1 MFYRWGAFAY
11 RHRIVTPLV
20 IVVALLALF
29 MFSGSKLA
37 ERLDQEGWDDPG
49 SDSTAAAALEEATF
63 GRDNSGD
70 VVVLVNAP
78 PGSSV
83 DDPALRERVNTHFRS
98 LAEANPQ
105 YVDHVTSYFENNQ
118 AVMATEDK
126 QTAFV
131 AIGLTGTGNDVLK
144 NYRAIEDQIPMSDV
158 DMDVAGATPLAGAL
172 DAGMADD
179 IGRAELL
186 GLPIVAVLLLI
197 VFGGVV
203 AASMPLIVGVL
214 SIAGSLGIL
223 SMLASVTQVNAFA
236 QSVVTLLGLGLAI
249 DYGLFM
255 VQRFREEM
263 AEGVPVPQAV
273 ANTTA
278 TAGKTV
284 VFSAAMVAVALSGL
298 FLFPQAF
305 LKSVA
310 YGAISA
316 VALAAL
322 LSLTVLPALFAILGP
337 NIDKWSIRRAGRTRE
352 EALNSFWGR
361 IPAWAMKYSKT
372 VTVAISL
379 GLIALTLP
387 LVGIKFGGI
396 NETYLPP
403 ANETRAAQERFDELF
418 PTMRTDPVKLL
429 IEDGGNPRAV
439 GEVFRQANEVDGL
452 TGRFQI
458 ARPTQDGTTVLS
470 AGIADREDNTE
481 VVRQL
486 RDIDVP
492 DGARVYVGGTPTME
506 VESIEALFDKLP
518 WMILYMVVA
527 TFILMALVFGSIIL
541 PAKAIIMTALGLGA
555 TLGILTALFV
565 DGVGSDLFGFT
576 PGPLMSP
583 VLVLI
588 IAIIYGLSTDYEVFL
603 VSRMVEDRETG
614 ASTPHA
620 VRFGTANTGSII
632 TAAALIMIV
641 VAGAFG
647 FSDIVMMKYI
657 AFGMIAALFLDAT
670 IIRMLL
676 VPAVMKLLGDD
687 SWWAPK
693 WVKRLSAKL
702 GHGSEVRRPGDAL
715 FPAAVPAGPRPA
727 MAGAGAGVAAA
738 GGAGAAGAAA
748 AMAGAGA
755 GAASPTREAPSPR
768 SPLADDDAPAQPR
781 FGAGAGG
788 AASESGALAH
798 HLPDRTDDGEPIF
811 DAELVDD
818 DPATAFGD
826 YDEDLD
832 DYGEDLS
839 EFGFDDGRG
848 ASAGHHGPGF
858 DGGAVPADEPV
869 EVPPGRLTVQD
880 ILLRLEWEKREAI
893 GPGEGRGDGAG
904 RGPDDDRLGDWGD
917 DGRGGDGWGGDGTRG
932 DRREPGDPGFG
943 GGR

>member
-1 MFYRWGAFAY
+1 MFHRWGAFAY
-11 RHRIVTPLV
+11 RHRIIMPLV
-20 IVVALLALF
+20 LVAVLLALF
-29 MFSGSKLA
+29 IFSGTKLG

-49 SDSTAAAALEEATF
+49 SDSTAAAVLEEEVF

-70 VVVLVNAP
+70 VVVLVDAP
-78 PGSSV
+78 EGATV
-83 DDPALRERVNTHFRS
+83 DDPALRDRVNAHFS
-98 LAEANPQ
+98 ELAANNPE
-105 YVDHVTSYFENNQ
+105 YVEHVTSYFENGQ
-118 AVMATEDK
+118 AVMATDDR

-144 NYRAIEDQIPMSDV
+144 NYRAIEDQVPLEGV
-158 DMDVAGATPLAGAL
+158 DMEVAGATPLAGAL

-179 IGRAELL
+179 IGRAELI

-203 AASMPLIVGVL
+203 AASMPLIVGIL

-284 VFSAAMVAVALSGL
+284 AFSAAMVAVALSGL

-322 LSLTVLPALFAILGP
+322 LSLTVLPALFGLLGT

-352 EALNSFWGR
+352 EAMNSFWGR
-361 IPAWAMKYSKT
+361 VPAWAMKHSKL
-372 VTVAISL
+372 VTVAISV

-403 ANETRAAQERFDELF
+403 QNDTRVAQERFDELF
-418 PTMRTDPVKLL
+418 PTMRTDPVKLV
-429 IEDGGNPRAV
+429 IDAPGNSAAV
-439 GEVFRQANEVDGL
+439 GQVYQQANEVDGL
-452 TGRFQI
+452 TGRFTI
-458 ARPTQDGTTVLS
+458 AQPTQDGVTVLS
-470 AGIADREDNTE
+470 AGIADREDNTR
-481 VVRQL
+481 VVEQL
-486 RDIDVP
+486 REIDVP
-492 DGARVYVGGTPTME
+492 EGTEVFIGGTPTME

-518 WMILYMVVA
+518 AMLIYMVVA
-527 TFILMALVFGSIIL
+527 TFILMALVFGSLIL
-541 PAKAIIMTALGLGA
+541 PAKAVIMTALGLSA
-555 TLGILTALFV
+555 TLGVLTAMFV
-565 DGVGSDLFGFT
+565 DGVGADLFGFT

-620 VRFGTANTGSII
+620 VQFGTANTGSII

-687 SWWAPK
+687 CWWAPK
-693 WVKRLSAKL
+693 WVKKISAKL
-702 GHGSEVRRPGDAL
+702 GHGSDVRRPGDMASVAPTPEPAL
-715 FPAAVPAGPRPA
+715 VGAGATAA
-727 MAGAGAGVAAA
+727 AGAGAVGVD
-738 GGAGAAGAAA
+738 AGAAA
-748 AMAGAGA
+748 ATVTAPRADATATGTPGAGA
-755 GAASPTREAPSPR
+755 EAAAEP
-768 SPLADDDAPAQPR
+768 
-781 FGAGAGG
+781 
-788 AASESGALAH
+788 SESDEGTAH
-798 HLPDRTDDGEPIF
+798 VPALPDRTDSGELIY
-811 DAELVDD
+811 DAELVDEERL
-818 DPATAFGD
+818 GGG
-826 YDEDLD
+826 
-832 DYGEDLS
+832 DYGEY
-839 EFGFDDGRG
+839 GDD
-848 ASAGHHGPGF
+848 H
-858 DGGAVPADEPV
+858 DVPDDEPV
-869 EVPPGRLTVQD
+869 EVPPGRLTVRD
-880 ILLRLEWEKREAI
+880 IMLRLEWEKREAL
-893 GPGEGRGDGAG
+893 GPGADGDASRGDASRGGAHG
-904 RGPDDDRLGDWGD
+904 DAPDDAPDDSRAGDS
-917 DGRGGDGWGGDGTRG
+917 R
-932 DRREPGDPGFG
+932 
-943 GGR
+943 

>member
-1 MFYRWGAFAY
+1 MFHRWGAFAY
-11 RHRIVTPLV
+11 RHRIIMPLV
-20 IVVALLALF
+20 LVAVLLALF
-29 MFSGSKLA
+29 IFSGTKLG

-49 SDSTAAAALEEATF
+49 SDSTAAAVLEEEVF

-70 VVVLVNAP
+70 VVVLVDAP
-78 PGSSV
+78 EGATV
-83 DDPALRERVNTHFRS
+83 DDPALRDRVNAHFS
-98 LAEANPQ
+98 ELAANNPE
-105 YVDHVTSYFENNQ
+105 YVEHVTSYFENGQ
-118 AVMATEDK
+118 AVMATDDR

-144 NYRAIEDQIPMSDV
+144 NYRAIEDQVPLEGV
-158 DMDVAGATPLAGAL
+158 DMEVAGATPLAGAL

-179 IGRAELL
+179 IGRAELI

-203 AASMPLIVGVL
+203 AASMPLIVGIL

-284 VFSAAMVAVALSGL
+284 AFSAAMVAVALSGL

-322 LSLTVLPALFAILGP
+322 LSLTVLPALFGLLGT

-352 EALNSFWGR
+352 EAMNSFWGR
-361 IPAWAMKYSKT
+361 VPAWAMKHSKL
-372 VTVAISL
+372 VTVAISV

-403 ANETRAAQERFDELF
+403 QNDTRVAQERFDELF
-418 PTMRTDPVKLL
+418 PTMRTDPVKLV
-429 IEDGGNPRAV
+429 IDAPGNSAAV
-439 GEVFRQANEVDGL
+439 GQVYQQANEVDGL
-452 TGRFQI
+452 TGRFTI
-458 ARPTQDGTTVLS
+458 AQPTQDGVTVLS
-470 AGIADREDNTE
+470 AGIADREDNTR
-481 VVRQL
+481 VVEQL
-486 RDIDVP
+486 REIDVP
-492 DGARVYVGGTPTME
+492 EGTEVFIGGTPTME

-518 WMILYMVVA
+518 AMLIYMVVA
-527 TFILMALVFGSIIL
+527 TFILMALVFGSLIL
-541 PAKAIIMTALGLGA
+541 PAKAVIMTALGLGA
-555 TLGILTALFV
+555 TLGILTAMFV
-565 DGVGSDLFGFT
+565 DGVGADLFGFT

-620 VRFGTANTGSII
+620 VQFGTANTGSII

-687 SWWAPK
+687 CWWAPK
-693 WVKRLSAKL
+693 WVKKISAKL
-702 GHGSEVRRPGDAL
+702 GHGSDVRRPGDMASVAPTPEPAL
-715 FPAAVPAGPRPA
+715 VGAGATAAA
-727 MAGAGAGVAAA
+727 AGAGAV
-738 GGAGAAGAAA
+738 
-748 AMAGAGA
+748 GAGA
-755 GAASPTREAPSPR
+755 GAAAATVTAPR
-768 SPLADDDAPAQPR
+768 ADATATGTP
-781 FGAGAGG
+781 GAGAE
-788 AASESGALAH
+788 AAAEPSESDEVTAH
-798 HLPDRTDDGEPIF
+798 VPALPDRTDSGELIY
-811 DAELVDD
+811 DAELVDEERLGG
-818 DPATAFGD
+818 GD
-826 YDEDLD
+826 YDEYGDG
-832 DYGEDLS
+832 YGEYC
-839 EFGFDDGRG
+839 DD
-848 ASAGHHGPGF
+848 H
-858 DGGAVPADEPV
+858 DVPDDEPV
-869 EVPPGRLTVQD
+869 EVPPGRLTVRD
-880 ILLRLEWEKREAI
+880 IMLRLEWEKREAL
-893 GPGEGRGDGAG
+893 GPGADGDASRGDASRGGAHG
-904 RGPDDDRLGDWGD
+904 DAPDDAPDDSRAGDS
-917 DGRGGDGWGGDGTRG
+917 R
-932 DRREPGDPGFG
+932 
-943 GGR
+943 

>member
-1 MFYRWGAFAY
+1 MFHRWGAFAY
-11 RHRIVTPLV
+11 RHRIIMPLV
-20 IVVALLALF
+20 LVAVLLALF
-29 MFSGSKLA
+29 IFSGTKLG

-49 SDSTAAAALEEATF
+49 SDSTAAAVLEEEVF

-70 VVVLVNAP
+70 VVVLVDAP
-78 PGSSV
+78 EGATV
-83 DDPALRERVNTHFRS
+83 DDPALRDRVNAHFS
-98 LAEANPQ
+98 ELAANNPE
-105 YVDHVTSYFENNQ
+105 YVEHVTSYFENGQ
-118 AVMATEDK
+118 AVMATDDR

-144 NYRAIEDQIPMSDV
+144 NYRAIEDQVPLEGV
-158 DMDVAGATPLAGAL
+158 DMEVAGATPLAGAL

-179 IGRAELL
+179 IGRAELI

-203 AASMPLIVGVL
+203 AASMPLIVGIL

-284 VFSAAMVAVALSGL
+284 AFSAAMVAVALSGL

-322 LSLTVLPALFAILGP
+322 LSLTVLPALFGLLGT

-352 EALNSFWGR
+352 EAMNSFWGR
-361 IPAWAMKYSKT
+361 VPAWAMKHSKL
-372 VTVAISL
+372 VTVAISV

-403 ANETRAAQERFDELF
+403 QNDTRVAQERFDELF
-418 PTMRTDPVKLL
+418 PTMRTDPVKLV
-429 IEDGGNPRAV
+429 IDAPGNSAAV
-439 GEVFRQANEVDGL
+439 GQVYQQANEVDGL
-452 TGRFQI
+452 TGRFTI
-458 ARPTQDGTTVLS
+458 AQPTQDGVTVLS
-470 AGIADREDNTE
+470 AGIADREDNTR
-481 VVRQL
+481 VVEQL
-486 RDIDVP
+486 REIDVP
-492 DGARVYVGGTPTME
+492 EGTEVFIGGTPTME

-518 WMILYMVVA
+518 AMLIYMVVA
-527 TFILMALVFGSIIL
+527 TFILMALVFGSLIL
-541 PAKAIIMTALGLGA
+541 PAKAVIMTALGLGA
-555 TLGILTALFV
+555 TLGILTAMFV
-565 DGVGSDLFGFT
+565 DGVGADLFGFT

-620 VRFGTANTGSII
+620 VQFGTANTGSII

-687 SWWAPK
+687 CWWAPK
-693 WVKRLSAKL
+693 WVKKISAKL
-702 GHGSEVRRPGDAL
+702 GHGSDVRRPGDMASVAPTPEPAL
-715 FPAAVPAGPRPA
+715 VGAGATAA
-727 MAGAGAGVAAA
+727 AGAGAV
-738 GGAGAAGAAA
+738 
-748 AMAGAGA
+748 GAGA
-755 GAASPTREAPSPR
+755 GAAAATVTAPR
-768 SPLADDDAPAQPR
+768 ADATATGTP
-781 FGAGAGG
+781 GAGAE
-788 AASESGALAH
+788 AAAEPSESDEGTAH
-798 HLPDRTDDGEPIF
+798 VPALPDRTDSGELIY
-811 DAELVDD
+811 DAELVDEERLGG
-818 DPATAFGD
+818 GD
-826 YDEDLD
+826 YDEYGDG
-832 DYGEDLS
+832 YGEY
-839 EFGFDDGRG
+839 GDD
-848 ASAGHHGPGF
+848 H
-858 DGGAVPADEPV
+858 DVPDDEPV
-869 EVPPGRLTVQD
+869 EVPPGRLTVRD
-880 ILLRLEWEKREAI
+880 IMLRLEWEKREAL
-893 GPGEGRGDGAG
+893 GPGADGDASRGDASRGGAHG
-904 RGPDDDRLGDWGD
+904 DAPDDAPDDSRAGDS
-917 DGRGGDGWGGDGTRG
+917 R
-932 DRREPGDPGFG
+932 
-943 GGR
+943 

>member
-1 MFYRWGAFAY
+1 MFHRWGAFAY
-11 RHRIVTPLV
+11 RHRIIMPLV
-20 IVVALLALF
+20 LVAVLLALF
-29 MFSGSKLA
+29 IFSGTKLG

-49 SDSTAAAALEEATF
+49 SDSTAAAVLEEEVF

-70 VVVLVNAP
+70 VVVLVDAP
-78 PGSSV
+78 EGATV
-83 DDPALRERVNTHFRS
+83 DDPALRDRVNAHFS
-98 LAEANPQ
+98 ELAANNPE
-105 YVDHVTSYFENNQ
+105 YVEHVTSYFENGQ
-118 AVMATEDK
+118 AVMATDDR

-144 NYRAIEDQIPMSDV
+144 NYRAIEDQVPLEGV
-158 DMDVAGATPLAGAL
+158 DMEVAGATPLAGAL

-179 IGRAELL
+179 IGRAELI

-203 AASMPLIVGVL
+203 AASMPLIVGIL

-284 VFSAAMVAVALSGL
+284 AFSAAMVAVALSGL

-322 LSLTVLPALFAILGP
+322 LSLTVLPALFGLLGT

-352 EALNSFWGR
+352 EAMNSFWGR
-361 IPAWAMKYSKT
+361 VPAWAMKHSKL
-372 VTVAISL
+372 VTVAISV

-403 ANETRAAQERFDELF
+403 QNDTRVAQERFDELF
-418 PTMRTDPVKLL
+418 PTMRTDPVKLV
-429 IEDGGNPRAV
+429 IDAPGNSAAV
-439 GEVFRQANEVDGL
+439 GQVYQQANEVDGL
-452 TGRFQI
+452 TGRFTI
-458 ARPTQDGTTVLS
+458 AQPTQDGVTVLS
-470 AGIADREDNTE
+470 AGIADREDNTR
-481 VVRQL
+481 VVEQL
-486 RDIDVP
+486 REIDVP
-492 DGARVYVGGTPTME
+492 EGTEVFIGGTPTME

-518 WMILYMVVA
+518 AMLIYMVVA
-527 TFILMALVFGSIIL
+527 TFILMALVFGSLIL
-541 PAKAIIMTALGLGA
+541 PAKAVIMTALGLGA
-555 TLGILTALFV
+555 TLGILTAMFV
-565 DGVGSDLFGFT
+565 DGVGADLFGFT

-620 VRFGTANTGSII
+620 VQFGTANTGSII

-687 SWWAPK
+687 CWWAPK
-693 WVKRLSAKL
+693 WVKKISAKL
-702 GHGSEVRRPGDAL
+702 GHGSDVRRPGDMASVAPTPEPAL
-715 FPAAVPAGPRPA
+715 VGAGATAA
-727 MAGAGAGVAAA
+727 AGAGAV
-738 GGAGAAGAAA
+738 GASAGAAA
-748 AMAGAGA
+748 ATVTAPRADATATGTPGAGA
-755 GAASPTREAPSPR
+755 EAAAEP
-768 SPLADDDAPAQPR
+768 
-781 FGAGAGG
+781 
-788 AASESGALAH
+788 SESDEGTAH
-798 HLPDRTDDGEPIF
+798 VPALPDRTDSGELIY
-811 DAELVDD
+811 DAELVDEERLGG
-818 DPATAFGD
+818 GD
-826 YDEDLD
+826 YDEYGDG
-832 DYGEDLS
+832 YGEY
-839 EFGFDDGRG
+839 GDD
-848 ASAGHHGPGF
+848 H
-858 DGGAVPADEPV
+858 DVPDDEPV
-869 EVPPGRLTVQD
+869 EVPPGRLTVRD
-880 ILLRLEWEKREAI
+880 IMLRLEWEKREAL
-893 GPGEGRGDGAG
+893 GPGADGDASRGDASRGGAHG
-904 RGPDDDRLGDWGD
+904 DAPDDAPDDSRAGDS
-917 DGRGGDGWGGDGTRG
+917 R
-932 DRREPGDPGFG
+932 
-943 GGR
+943 

>member
-1 MFYRWGAFAY
+1 MFHRWGAFAY
-11 RHRIVTPLV
+11 RHRIIMPLV
-20 IVVALLALF
+20 LVAVLLALF
-29 MFSGSKLA
+29 IFSGTKLG

-49 SDSTAAAALEEATF
+49 SDSTAAAVLEEEVF

-70 VVVLVNAP
+70 VVVLVDAP
-78 PGSSV
+78 EGATV
-83 DDPALRERVNTHFRS
+83 DDPALRDRVNAHFS
-98 LAEANPQ
+98 ELAANNPE
-105 YVDHVTSYFENNQ
+105 YVEHVTSYFENGQ
-118 AVMATEDK
+118 AVMATDDR

-144 NYRAIEDQIPMSDV
+144 NYRAIEDQVPLEGV
-158 DMDVAGATPLAGAL
+158 DMEVAGATPLAGAL

-179 IGRAELL
+179 IGRAELI

-197 VFGGVV
+197 VFGGAV
-203 AASMPLIVGVL
+203 AASMPLIVGIL

-284 VFSAAMVAVALSGL
+284 AFSAAMVAVALSGL

-322 LSLTVLPALFAILGP
+322 LSLTVLPALFGLLGT

-352 EALNSFWGR
+352 EAMNSFWGR
-361 IPAWAMKYSKT
+361 VPAWAMKHSKL
-372 VTVAISL
+372 VTVAISV

-403 ANETRAAQERFDELF
+403 QNDTRVAQERFDELF
-418 PTMRTDPVKLL
+418 PTMRTDPVKLV
-429 IEDGGNPRAV
+429 IDAPGNSAAV
-439 GEVFRQANEVDGL
+439 GQVYQQANEVDGL
-452 TGRFQI
+452 TGRFTI
-458 ARPTQDGTTVLS
+458 AQPTQDGVTVLS
-470 AGIADREDNTE
+470 AGIADREDNTR
-481 VVRQL
+481 VVEQL
-486 RDIDVP
+486 REIDVP
-492 DGARVYVGGTPTME
+492 EGTEVFIGGTPTME

-518 WMILYMVVA
+518 AMLIYMVVA
-527 TFILMALVFGSIIL
+527 TFILMALVFGSLIL
-541 PAKAIIMTALGLGA
+541 PAKAVIMTALGLSA
-555 TLGILTALFV
+555 TLGVLTAMFV
-565 DGVGSDLFGFT
+565 DGVGADLFGFT

-620 VRFGTANTGSII
+620 VQFGTANTGSII

-687 SWWAPK
+687 CWWAPK
-693 WVKRLSAKL
+693 WVKKISAKL
-702 GHGSEVRRPGDAL
+702 GHGSDVRRPGDMASVAPTPEPAL
-715 FPAAVPAGPRPA
+715 V
-727 MAGAGAGVAAA
+727 GAGATAAA
-738 GGAGAAGAAA
+738 GAGAAGAGAA
-748 AMAGAGA
+748 AATVTAPRADATATGTPGAGA
-755 GAASPTREAPSPR
+755 EAAAEP
-768 SPLADDDAPAQPR
+768 
-781 FGAGAGG
+781 
-788 AASESGALAH
+788 SESDEGTAH
-798 HLPDRTDDGEPIF
+798 VPALPDHTDSGELIY
-811 DAELVDD
+811 DAELVDEERL
-818 DPATAFGD
+818 GGG
-826 YDEDLD
+826 
-832 DYGEDLS
+832 DYGEY
-839 EFGFDDGRG
+839 GDD
-848 ASAGHHGPGF
+848 H
-858 DGGAVPADEPV
+858 DVPDDEPV
-869 EVPPGRLTVQD
+869 EVPPGRLTVRD
-880 ILLRLEWEKREAI
+880 IMLRLEWEKREAL
-893 GPGEGRGDGAG
+893 GPGADGDASRGDASRGGAHG
-904 RGPDDDRLGDWGD
+904 DAPDDAPDDSRAGDS
-917 DGRGGDGWGGDGTRG
+917 R
-932 DRREPGDPGFG
+932 
-943 GGR
+943 

>member
-1 MFYRWGAFAY
+1 MFHRWGAFAY
-11 RHRIVTPLV
+11 RHRIIMPLV
-20 IVVALLALF
+20 LVAVLLALF
-29 MFSGSKLA
+29 IFSGTKLG

-49 SDSTAAAALEEATF
+49 SDSTAAAVLEEEVF

-70 VVVLVNAP
+70 VVVLVDAP
-78 PGSSV
+78 EGATV
-83 DDPALRERVNTHFRS
+83 DDPALRDRVNAHFS
-98 LAEANPQ
+98 ELAANNPE
-105 YVDHVTSYFENNQ
+105 YVEHVTSYFENGQ
-118 AVMATEDK
+118 AVMATDDR

-144 NYRAIEDQIPMSDV
+144 NYRAIEDQVPLEGV
-158 DMDVAGATPLAGAL
+158 DMEVAGATPLAGAL

-179 IGRAELL
+179 IGRAELI

-203 AASMPLIVGVL
+203 AASMPLIVGIL

-284 VFSAAMVAVALSGL
+284 AFSAAMVAVALSGL

-322 LSLTVLPALFAILGP
+322 LSLTVLPALFGLLGT

-352 EALNSFWGR
+352 EAMNSFWGR
-361 IPAWAMKYSKT
+361 VPAWAMKHSKL
-372 VTVAISL
+372 VTVAISV

-403 ANETRAAQERFDELF
+403 QNDTRVAQERFDELF
-418 PTMRTDPVKLL
+418 PTMRTDPVKLV
-429 IEDGGNPRAV
+429 IDAPGNSAAV
-439 GEVFRQANEVDGL
+439 GQVYQQANEVDGL
-452 TGRFQI
+452 TGRFTI
-458 ARPTQDGTTVLS
+458 AQPTQDGVTVLS
-470 AGIADREDNTE
+470 AGIADREDNTR
-481 VVRQL
+481 VVEQL
-486 RDIDVP
+486 REIDVP
-492 DGARVYVGGTPTME
+492 EGTEVFIGGTPTME

-518 WMILYMVVA
+518 AMLIYMVVA
-527 TFILMALVFGSIIL
+527 TFILMALVFGSLIL
-541 PAKAIIMTALGLGA
+541 PAKAVIMTALGLSA
-555 TLGILTALFV
+555 TLGILTAMFV
-565 DGVGSDLFGFT
+565 DGVGADLFGFT

-620 VRFGTANTGSII
+620 VQFGTANTGSII

-687 SWWAPK
+687 CWWAPK
-693 WVKRLSAKL
+693 WVKKISAKL
-702 GHGSEVRRPGDAL
+702 GHGSDVRRPGGMASVAPTPEPAL
-715 FPAAVPAGPRPA
+715 VGAGA
-727 MAGAGAGVAAA
+727 TAAGAGAD
-738 GGAGAAGAAA
+738 AGAAA
-748 AMAGAGA
+748 ATVTAPRADATATGTPGAGA
-755 GAASPTREAPSPR
+755 EAAAEP
-768 SPLADDDAPAQPR
+768 
-781 FGAGAGG
+781 
-788 AASESGALAH
+788 SESDEGTAH
-798 HLPDRTDDGEPIF
+798 VPALPDHTDSGELIY
-811 DAELVDD
+811 DAELVDEERL
-818 DPATAFGD
+818 GGG
-826 YDEDLD
+826 
-832 DYGEDLS
+832 DYGEY
-839 EFGFDDGRG
+839 GDD
-848 ASAGHHGPGF
+848 H
-858 DGGAVPADEPV
+858 DVPDDEPV
-869 EVPPGRLTVQD
+869 EVPPGRLTVRD
-880 ILLRLEWEKREAI
+880 IMLRLEWEKREAL
-893 GPGEGRGDGAG
+893 GPGADGEAYRGDASRGGAHG
-904 RGPDDDRLGDWGD
+904 DAPDDSRAGDS
-917 DGRGGDGWGGDGTRG
+917 R
-932 DRREPGDPGFG
+932 
-943 GGR
+943 

>member
-1 MFYRWGAFAY
+1 MFHRWGAFAY
-11 RHRIVTPLV
+11 RHRIIMPLV
-20 IVVALLALF
+20 LVAVLLALF
-29 MFSGSKLA
+29 IFSGTKLG

-49 SDSTAAAALEEATF
+49 SDSTAAAVLEEEVF

-70 VVVLVNAP
+70 VVVLVDAP
-78 PGSSV
+78 EGATV
-83 DDPALRERVNTHFRS
+83 DDPALRDRVNAHFS
-98 LAEANPQ
+98 ELAANNPE
-105 YVDHVTSYFENNQ
+105 YVEHVTSYFENGQ
-118 AVMATEDK
+118 AVMATDDR

-144 NYRAIEDQIPMSDV
+144 NYRAIEDQVPLEGV
-158 DMDVAGATPLAGAL
+158 DMEVAGATPLAGAL

-179 IGRAELL
+179 IGRAELI

-203 AASMPLIVGVL
+203 AASMPLIVGIL

-284 VFSAAMVAVALSGL
+284 AFSAAMVAVALSGL

-322 LSLTVLPALFAILGP
+322 LSLTVLPALFGLLGT

-352 EALNSFWGR
+352 EAMNSFWGR
-361 IPAWAMKYSKT
+361 VPAWAMKHSKL
-372 VTVAISL
+372 VTVAISV

-403 ANETRAAQERFDELF
+403 QNDTRVAQERFDELF
-418 PTMRTDPVKLL
+418 PTMRTDPVKLV
-429 IEDGGNPRAV
+429 IDAPGNSAAV
-439 GEVFRQANEVDGL
+439 GQVYQQANEVDGL
-452 TGRFQI
+452 TGRFTI
-458 ARPTQDGTTVLS
+458 AQPTQDGVTVLS
-470 AGIADREDNTE
+470 AGIADREDNTR
-481 VVRQL
+481 VVEQL
-486 RDIDVP
+486 REIDVP
-492 DGARVYVGGTPTME
+492 VGTEVFIGGTPTME

-518 WMILYMVVA
+518 AMLIYMVVA
-527 TFILMALVFGSIIL
+527 TFILMALVFGSLIL
-541 PAKAIIMTALGLGA
+541 PAKAVIMTALGLSA
-555 TLGILTALFV
+555 TLGVLTAMFV
-565 DGVGSDLFGFT
+565 DGVGADLFGFT

-620 VRFGTANTGSII
+620 VQFGTANTGSII

-687 SWWAPK
+687 CWWAPK
-693 WVKRLSAKL
+693 WVKKISAKL
-702 GHGSEVRRPGDAL
+702 GHGSDVRRPGDMASVAPTPESAL
-715 FPAAVPAGPRPA
+715 VGAGATAA
-727 MAGAGAGVAAA
+727 AGAGAVGVD
-738 GGAGAAGAAA
+738 AGAAA
-748 AMAGAGA
+748 ATVTAPRADATATGTPGAGA
-755 GAASPTREAPSPR
+755 EAAAEP
-768 SPLADDDAPAQPR
+768 
-781 FGAGAGG
+781 
-788 AASESGALAH
+788 SESDEGTAH
-798 HLPDRTDDGEPIF
+798 VPALPDHTDSGELIY
-811 DAELVDD
+811 DAELVDEERL
-818 DPATAFGD
+818 GGG
-826 YDEDLD
+826 
-832 DYGEDLS
+832 DYGEY
-839 EFGFDDGRG
+839 GDD
-848 ASAGHHGPGF
+848 H
-858 DGGAVPADEPV
+858 DVPDDEPV
-869 EVPPGRLTVQD
+869 EVPPGRLTVRD
-880 ILLRLEWEKREAI
+880 IMLRLEWEKREAL
-893 GPGEGRGDGAG
+893 GPGADGDASRGDASRGGAHG
-904 RGPDDDRLGDWGD
+904 DAPDDAPDDSRAGDS
-917 DGRGGDGWGGDGTRG
+917 R
-932 DRREPGDPGFG
+932 
-943 GGR
+943 

>member
-1 MFYRWGAFAY
+1 MFHRWGAFAY
-11 RHRIVTPLV
+11 RHRIIMPLV
-20 IVVALLALF
+20 LVAVLLALF
-29 MFSGSKLA
+29 IFSGTKLG

-49 SDSTAAAALEEATF
+49 SDSTAAAVLEEEVF

-70 VVVLVNAP
+70 VVVLVDAP
-78 PGSSV
+78 EGATV
-83 DDPALRERVNTHFRS
+83 DDPALRDRVNAHFS
-98 LAEANPQ
+98 ELAANNPE
-105 YVDHVTSYFENNQ
+105 YVEHVTSYFENGQ
-118 AVMATEDK
+118 AVMATDDR

-144 NYRAIEDQIPMSDV
+144 NYRAIEDQVPLEGV
-158 DMDVAGATPLAGAL
+158 DMEVAGATPLAGAL

-179 IGRAELL
+179 IGRAELI

-203 AASMPLIVGVL
+203 AASMPLIVGIL

-284 VFSAAMVAVALSGL
+284 AFSAAMVAVALSGL

-322 LSLTVLPALFAILGP
+322 LSLTVLPALFGLLGT

-352 EALNSFWGR
+352 EAMNSFWGR
-361 IPAWAMKYSKT
+361 VPAWAMKHSKL
-372 VTVAISL
+372 VTVAISV

-403 ANETRAAQERFDELF
+403 QNDTRVAQERFDELF
-418 PTMRTDPVKLL
+418 PTMRTDPVKLV
-429 IEDGGNPRAV
+429 IDAPGNSAAV
-439 GEVFRQANEVDGL
+439 GQVYQQANEVDGL
-452 TGRFQI
+452 TGRFTI
-458 ARPTQDGTTVLS
+458 AQPTQDGVTVLS
-470 AGIADREDNTE
+470 AGIADREDNTR
-481 VVRQL
+481 VVEQL
-486 RDIDVP
+486 REIDVP
-492 DGARVYVGGTPTME
+492 EGTEVFIGGTPTME

-518 WMILYMVVA
+518 AMLIYMVVA
-527 TFILMALVFGSIIL
+527 TFILMALVFGSLIL
-541 PAKAIIMTALGLGA
+541 PAKAVIMTALGLSA
-555 TLGILTALFV
+555 TLGILTAMFV
-565 DGVGSDLFGFT
+565 DGVGADLFGFT

-620 VRFGTANTGSII
+620 VQFGTANTGSII

-687 SWWAPK
+687 CWWAPK
-693 WVKRLSAKL
+693 WVKKISAKL
-702 GHGSEVRRPGDAL
+702 GHGSDVRRPGGMASVAPTPEPAL
-715 FPAAVPAGPRPA
+715 VGAGA
-727 MAGAGAGVAAA
+727 TAAGAGAD
-738 GGAGAAGAAA
+738 AGAAA
-748 AMAGAGA
+748 ATVTAPRADATATGTPGAGA
-755 GAASPTREAPSPR
+755 EAAAEP
-768 SPLADDDAPAQPR
+768 
-781 FGAGAGG
+781 
-788 AASESGALAH
+788 SESDEGTAH
-798 HLPDRTDDGEPIF
+798 VPALPDRTDSGELIY
-811 DAELVDD
+811 DAELVDEERL
-818 DPATAFGD
+818 GGG
-826 YDEDLD
+826 
-832 DYGEDLS
+832 DYGEY
-839 EFGFDDGRG
+839 GDD
-848 ASAGHHGPGF
+848 H
-858 DGGAVPADEPV
+858 DVPDDEPV
-869 EVPPGRLTVQD
+869 EVPPGRLTVRD
-880 ILLRLEWEKREAI
+880 IMLRLEWEKREAL
-893 GPGEGRGDGAG
+893 GPGADGDASRGDASRGGAHG
-904 RGPDDDRLGDWGD
+904 DAPDDAPDDSRAGDS
-917 DGRGGDGWGGDGTRG
+917 R
-932 DRREPGDPGFG
+932 
-943 GGR
+943 

>member
-11 RHRIVTPLV
+11 RHRVITPLV
-20 IVVALLALF
+20 LVVGLLALF
-29 MFSGSKLA
+29 IFSGTKLGD
-37 ERLDQEGWDDPG
+37 RLDQEGWDDPG
-49 SDSTAAAALEEATF
+49 SDSTAAAVLEEKTF

-70 VVVLVNAP
+70 VIVLVDAP
-78 PGSSV
+78 DGATV
-83 DDPALRERVNTHFRS
+83 DDPGLKQRVNEHFAR
-98 LAEANPQ
+98 LQAENSQ
-105 YVDHVTSYFENNQ
+105 YVDHVTSYFSNNQ
-118 AVMATEDK
+118 AVLATPDK
-126 QTAFV
+126 KTAFV
-131 AIGLTGTGNDVLK
+131 AIGLKGTGNDVLK
-144 NYRAIEDQIPMSDV
+144 NYRAIEDKIPVAGV
-158 DMDVAGATPLAGAL
+158 DMEVAGATPVAGAL
-172 DAGMADD
+172 DSGMADD
-179 IGRAELL
+179 IGRAELI
-186 GLPIVAVLLLI
+186 GLPIVAILLLL

-203 AASMPLIVGVL
+203 AASMPLIVGIL

-255 VQRFREEM
+255 VSRFREEM

-298 FLFPQAF
+298 LLFPQAF

-322 LSLTVLPALFAILGP
+322 LSLSVLPALFALLGK

-352 EALNSFWGR
+352 QSMNSLWGR
-361 IPAWAMKYSKT
+361 IPAWAMKHSKL
-372 VTVAISL
+372 VTVAVCF
-379 GLIALTLP
+379 GLLALTLP
-387 LVGIKFGGI
+387 LIGIKFGGI

-403 ANETRAAQERFDELF
+403 ANETRVAQERFDANF
-418 PTMRTDPVKLL
+418 PTMRTDPVKLV

-439 GEVFRQANEVDGL
+439 GEIYQKANQVEGL
-452 TGRFQI
+452 TDRFKI
-458 ARPTQDGTTVLS
+458 ARPTKDGVTVLS
-470 AGIADREDNTE
+470 AGIADRKDNAR
-481 VVRQL
+481 VVEQL
-486 RDIDVP
+486 RDIAVP
-492 DGARVYVGGTPTME
+492 QGAKVYIGGTPTME

-555 TLGILTALFV
+555 TLGVLTAMFV
-565 DGVGSDLFGFT
+565 DGVGAGLFGFT

-603 VSRMVEDRETG
+603 VSRMVEDREAG
-614 ASTPHA
+614 AATPHA
-620 VRFGTANTGSII
+620 IQFGTANTGGII

-687 SWWAPK
+687 CWWAPQ
-693 WVKRLSAKL
+693 WVKRMSERL
-702 GHGSEVRRPGDAL
+702 GHGS
-715 FPAAVPAGPRPA
+715 AVPSPVGRVPE
-727 MAGAGAGVAAA
+727 MAGAPAAPSGVAEAPAGSATAVGAASAARGVSYADAPLDDAHRTAEQPKAPPLPAHTESGEPIYEGELVEEDPAAGFGGLDPHDDFVAGYAGDADFDAAAAAAA
-738 GGAGAAGAAA
+738 G
-748 AMAGAGA
+748 
-755 GAASPTREAPSPR
+755 E
-768 SPLADDDAPAQPR
+768 
-781 FGAGAGG
+781 
-788 AASESGALAH
+788 
-798 HLPDRTDDGEPIF
+798 EPI
-811 DAELVDD
+811 
-818 DPATAFGD
+818 
-826 YDEDLD
+826 
-832 DYGEDLS
+832 
-839 EFGFDDGRG
+839 
-848 ASAGHHGPGF
+848 H
-858 DGGAVPADEPV
+858 VPE
-869 EVPPGRLTVQD
+869 GRLTVRD
-880 ILLRLEWEKREAI
+880 IMLRLEWERREAL
-893 GPGEGRGDGAG
+893 GPGGSSGDAGHGGAGHGAHRDAG
-904 RGPDDDRLGDWGD
+904 RGGAASG
-917 DGRGGDGWGGDGTRG
+917 
-932 DRREPGDPGFG
+932 ESDPGPVDN
-943 GGR
+943 R

>member
-1 MFYRWGAFAY
+1 MFHRWGAFAY
-11 RHRIVTPLV
+11 RHRIIMPLV
-20 IVVALLALF
+20 LVAVLLALF
-29 MFSGSKLA
+29 IFSGTKLG

-49 SDSTAAAALEEATF
+49 SDSTAAAVLEEEVF

-70 VVVLVNAP
+70 VVVLVDAP
-78 PGSSV
+78 EGATV
-83 DDPALRERVNTHFRS
+83 DDPALRDRVNAHFS
-98 LAEANPQ
+98 ELAANNPE
-105 YVDHVTSYFENNQ
+105 YVEHVTSYFENGQ
-118 AVMATEDK
+118 AVMATDDR

-144 NYRAIEDQIPMSDV
+144 NYRAIEDQVPLGGVGME
-158 DMDVAGATPLAGAL
+158 VAGATPLAGAL

-179 IGRAELL
+179 IGRAELI

-203 AASMPLIVGVL
+203 AASMPLIVGIL

-284 VFSAAMVAVALSGL
+284 AFSAAMVAVALSGL

-322 LSLTVLPALFAILGP
+322 LSLTVLPALFGLLGT

-352 EALNSFWGR
+352 EAMNSFWGR
-361 IPAWAMKYSKT
+361 VPAWAMKHSKL
-372 VTVAISL
+372 VTVAISV

-403 ANETRAAQERFDELF
+403 QNDTRVAQERFDELF
-418 PTMRTDPVKLL
+418 PTMRTDPVKLV
-429 IEDGGNPRAV
+429 IDAPGNSAAV
-439 GEVFRQANEVDGL
+439 GQVYQQANEVDGL
-452 TGRFQI
+452 TGRFTI
-458 ARPTQDGTTVLS
+458 AQPTQDGVTVLS
-470 AGIADREDNTE
+470 AGIADREDNTR
-481 VVRQL
+481 VVEQL
-486 RDIDVP
+486 REIDVP
-492 DGARVYVGGTPTME
+492 EGTEVFIGGTPTME

-518 WMILYMVVA
+518 AMLIYMVVA
-527 TFILMALVFGSIIL
+527 TFILMALVFGSLIL
-541 PAKAIIMTALGLGA
+541 PAKAVIMTALGLSA
-555 TLGILTALFV
+555 TLGVLTAMFV
-565 DGVGSDLFGFT
+565 DGVGADLFGFT

-620 VRFGTANTGSII
+620 VQFGTANTGSII

-687 SWWAPK
+687 CWWAPK
-693 WVKRLSAKL
+693 WVKKISAKL
-702 GHGSEVRRPGDAL
+702 GHGSDVRRPGDMASVAPTPEPAL
-715 FPAAVPAGPRPA
+715 VGAGA
-727 MAGAGAGVAAA
+727 TAAGAGAD
-738 GGAGAAGAAA
+738 AGAAA
-748 AMAGAGA
+748 ATVTAPRADATATGTPGAGA
-755 GAASPTREAPSPR
+755 EAAAEP
-768 SPLADDDAPAQPR
+768 
-781 FGAGAGG
+781 
-788 AASESGALAH
+788 SESDEGTAH
-798 HLPDRTDDGEPIF
+798 VPALPDRTDSGELIY
-811 DAELVDD
+811 DAELVDEERL
-818 DPATAFGD
+818 GGG
-826 YDEDLD
+826 
-832 DYGEDLS
+832 DYGEY
-839 EFGFDDGRG
+839 GDD
-848 ASAGHHGPGF
+848 H
-858 DGGAVPADEPV
+858 DVPDDEPV
-869 EVPPGRLTVQD
+869 EVPPGRLTVRD
-880 ILLRLEWEKREAI
+880 IMLRLEWEKREAL
-893 GPGEGRGDGAG
+893 GPGADGDASRGDASRGGAHG
-904 RGPDDDRLGDWGD
+904 DAPDDSRAGDS
-917 DGRGGDGWGGDGTRG
+917 R
-932 DRREPGDPGFG
+932 
-943 GGR
+943 

>member
-1 MFYRWGAFAY
+1 MFHRWGAFAY
-11 RHRIVTPLV
+11 RHRIIMPLV
-20 IVVALLALF
+20 LVAVLLALF
-29 MFSGSKLA
+29 IFSGTKLG

-49 SDSTAAAALEEATF
+49 SDSTAAAVLEEEVF

-70 VVVLVNAP
+70 VVVLVDAP
-78 PGSSV
+78 EGATV
-83 DDPALRERVNTHFRS
+83 DDPALRDRVNAHFS
-98 LAEANPQ
+98 ELAANNPE
-105 YVDHVTSYFENNQ
+105 YVEHVTSYFENGQ
-118 AVMATEDK
+118 AVMATDDR

-144 NYRAIEDQIPMSDV
+144 NYRAIEDQVPLEGV
-158 DMDVAGATPLAGAL
+158 DMEVAGATPLAGAL

-179 IGRAELL
+179 IGRAELI

-203 AASMPLIVGVL
+203 AASMPLIVGIL

-284 VFSAAMVAVALSGL
+284 AFSAAMVAVALSGL

-322 LSLTVLPALFAILGP
+322 LSLTVLPALFGLLGT

-352 EALNSFWGR
+352 EAMNSFWGR
-361 IPAWAMKYSKT
+361 VPAWAMKHSKL
-372 VTVAISL
+372 VTVAISV

-403 ANETRAAQERFDELF
+403 QNDTRVAQERFDELF
-418 PTMRTDPVKLL
+418 PTMRTDPVKLV
-429 IEDGGNPRAV
+429 IDAPGNSAAV
-439 GEVFRQANEVDGL
+439 GQVYQQANEVDGL
-452 TGRFQI
+452 TGRFTI
-458 ARPTQDGTTVLS
+458 AQPTQDGVTVLS
-470 AGIADREDNTE
+470 AGIADREDNTR
-481 VVRQL
+481 VVEQL
-486 RDIDVP
+486 REIDVP
-492 DGARVYVGGTPTME
+492 EGTEVFIGGTPTME

-518 WMILYMVVA
+518 AMLIYMVVA
-527 TFILMALVFGSIIL
+527 TFILMALVFGSLIL
-541 PAKAIIMTALGLGA
+541 PAKAVIMTALGLSA
-555 TLGILTALFV
+555 TLGVLTAMFV
-565 DGVGSDLFGFT
+565 DGVGADLFGFT

-620 VRFGTANTGSII
+620 VQFGTANTGSII

-687 SWWAPK
+687 CWWAPK
-693 WVKRLSAKL
+693 WVKKISAKL
-702 GHGSEVRRPGDAL
+702 GHGSDVRRPGDMASVAPTPEPAL
-715 FPAAVPAGPRPA
+715 VGAGATAA
-727 MAGAGAGVAAA
+727 AGAGAV
-738 GGAGAAGAAA
+738 GADAGAAA
-748 AMAGAGA
+748 ATVTAPRADATATGTPGAGA
-755 GAASPTREAPSPR
+755 EAAAEP
-768 SPLADDDAPAQPR
+768 
-781 FGAGAGG
+781 
-788 AASESGALAH
+788 SESDEGTAH
-798 HLPDRTDDGEPIF
+798 VPALPDRTDSGELIY
-811 DAELVDD
+811 DAELVDEERL
-818 DPATAFGD
+818 GGG
-826 YDEDLD
+826 
-832 DYGEDLS
+832 DYGEY
-839 EFGFDDGRG
+839 GDD
-848 ASAGHHGPGF
+848 H
-858 DGGAVPADEPV
+858 DVPDDEPV
-869 EVPPGRLTVQD
+869 EVPPGRLTVRD
-880 ILLRLEWEKREAI
+880 IMLRLEWEKREAL
-893 GPGEGRGDGAG
+893 GPGADGDASRGDASRGGAHG
-904 RGPDDDRLGDWGD
+904 DAPDDAPDDSRAGDS
-917 DGRGGDGWGGDGTRG
+917 R
-932 DRREPGDPGFG
+932 
-943 GGR
+943 

>member
-1 MFYRWGAFAY
+1 MFHRWGAFAY
-11 RHRIVTPLV
+11 RHRIIMPLV
-20 IVVALLALF
+20 LVAVLLALF
-29 MFSGSKLA
+29 IFSGTKLG

-49 SDSTAAAALEEATF
+49 SDSTAAAVLEEEVF

-70 VVVLVNAP
+70 VVVLVDAP
-78 PGSSV
+78 EGATV
-83 DDPALRERVNTHFRS
+83 DDPALRDRVNAHFS
-98 LAEANPQ
+98 ELAANNPE
-105 YVDHVTSYFENNQ
+105 YVEHVTSYFENGQ
-118 AVMATEDK
+118 AVMATDDR

-144 NYRAIEDQIPMSDV
+144 NYRAIEDQVPLEGV
-158 DMDVAGATPLAGAL
+158 DMEVAGATPLAGAL

-179 IGRAELL
+179 IGRAELI

-203 AASMPLIVGVL
+203 AASMPLIVGIL

-284 VFSAAMVAVALSGL
+284 AFSAAMVAVALSGL

-322 LSLTVLPALFAILGP
+322 LSLTVLPALFGLLGT

-352 EALNSFWGR
+352 EAMNSFWGR
-361 IPAWAMKYSKT
+361 VPAWAMKHSKL
-372 VTVAISL
+372 VTVAISV

-403 ANETRAAQERFDELF
+403 QNDTRVAQERFDELF
-418 PTMRTDPVKLL
+418 PTMRTDPVKLV
-429 IEDGGNPRAV
+429 IDAPGNSAAV
-439 GEVFRQANEVDGL
+439 GQVYQQANEVDGL
-452 TGRFQI
+452 TGRFTI
-458 ARPTQDGTTVLS
+458 AQPTQDGVTVLS
-470 AGIADREDNTE
+470 AGIADREDNTR
-481 VVRQL
+481 VVEQL
-486 RDIDVP
+486 REIDVP
-492 DGARVYVGGTPTME
+492 EGTEVFIGGTPTME

-518 WMILYMVVA
+518 AMLIYMVVA
-527 TFILMALVFGSIIL
+527 TFILMALVFGSLIL
-541 PAKAIIMTALGLGA
+541 PAKAVIMTALGLGA
-555 TLGILTALFV
+555 TLGILTAMFV
-565 DGVGSDLFGFT
+565 DGVGADLFGFT

-620 VRFGTANTGSII
+620 VQFGTANTGSII

-687 SWWAPK
+687 CWWAPK
-693 WVKRLSAKL
+693 WVKKISAKL
-702 GHGSEVRRPGDAL
+702 GHGSDVRRPGDMASVAPTPEPAL
-715 FPAAVPAGPRPA
+715 V
-727 MAGAGAGVAAA
+727 GAGATAAA
-738 GGAGAAGAAA
+738 GA
-748 AMAGAGA
+748 
-755 GAASPTREAPSPR
+755 
-768 SPLADDDAPAQPR
+768 
-781 FGAGAGG
+781 
-788 AASESGALAH
+788 
-798 HLPDRTDDGEPIF
+798 EP
-811 DAELVDD
+811 
-818 DPATAFGD
+818 P
-826 YDEDLD
+826 
-832 DYGEDLS
+832 
-839 EFGFDDGRG
+839 
-848 ASAGHHGPGF
+848 
-858 DGGAVPADEPV
+858 
-869 EVPPGRLTVQD
+869 
-880 ILLRLEWEKREAI
+880 
-893 GPGEGRGDGAG
+893 
-904 RGPDDDRLGDWGD
+904 
-917 DGRGGDGWGGDGTRG
+917 
-932 DRREPGDPGFG
+932 
-943 GGR
+943 

>member
-1 MFYRWGAFAY
+1 MFHRWGAFAY
-11 RHRIVTPLV
+11 RHRIIMPLV
-20 IVVALLALF
+20 LVAVLLALF
-29 MFSGSKLA
+29 IFSGTKLG

-49 SDSTAAAALEEATF
+49 SDSTAAAVLEEEVF

-70 VVVLVNAP
+70 VVVLVDAP
-78 PGSSV
+78 EGATV
-83 DDPALRERVNTHFRS
+83 DDPALRDRVNAHFS
-98 LAEANPQ
+98 ELAANNPE
-105 YVDHVTSYFENNQ
+105 YVEHVTSYFENGQ
-118 AVMATEDK
+118 AVMATDDR

-144 NYRAIEDQIPMSDV
+144 NYRAIEDQVPLEGV
-158 DMDVAGATPLAGAL
+158 DMEVAGATPLAGAL

-179 IGRAELL
+179 IGRAELI

-203 AASMPLIVGVL
+203 AASMPLIVGIL

-284 VFSAAMVAVALSGL
+284 AFSAAMVAVALSGL

-322 LSLTVLPALFAILGP
+322 LSLTVLPALFGLLGT

-352 EALNSFWGR
+352 EAMNSFWGR
-361 IPAWAMKYSKT
+361 VPAWAMKHSKL
-372 VTVAISL
+372 VTVAISV

-403 ANETRAAQERFDELF
+403 QNDTRVAQERFDELF
-418 PTMRTDPVKLL
+418 PTMRTDPVKLV
-429 IEDGGNPRAV
+429 IDAPGNSAAV
-439 GEVFRQANEVDGL
+439 GQVYQQANEVDGL
-452 TGRFQI
+452 TGRFTI
-458 ARPTQDGTTVLS
+458 AQPTQDGVTVLS
-470 AGIADREDNTE
+470 AGIADREDNTR
-481 VVRQL
+481 VVEQL
-486 RDIDVP
+486 REIDVP
-492 DGARVYVGGTPTME
+492 EGTEVFIGGTPTME

-518 WMILYMVVA
+518 AMLIYMVVA
-527 TFILMALVFGSIIL
+527 TFILMALVFGSLIL
-541 PAKAIIMTALGLGA
+541 PAKAVIMTALGLGA
-555 TLGILTALFV
+555 TLGILTAMFV
-565 DGVGSDLFGFT
+565 DGVGADLFGFT

-620 VRFGTANTGSII
+620 VQFGTANTGSII

-687 SWWAPK
+687 CWWAPK
-693 WVKRLSAKL
+693 WVKKISAKL
-702 GHGSEVRRPGDAL
+702 GHGSDVRRPGDMASVAPTPEPAL
-715 FPAAVPAGPRPA
+715 VG
-727 MAGAGAGVAAA
+727 
-738 GGAGAAGAAA
+738 AGAAA
-748 AMAGAGA
+748 AAAGAGAVGAGA
-755 GAASPTREAPSPR
+755 GAAAATVTAPR
-768 SPLADDDAPAQPR
+768 ADATATGTP
-781 FGAGAGG
+781 GAGAE
-788 AASESGALAH
+788 AAAEPSESDEGTAH
-798 HLPDRTDDGEPIF
+798 VPALPDRTDSGELIY
-811 DAELVDD
+811 DAELVDEERLGG
-818 DPATAFGD
+818 GD
-826 YDEDLD
+826 YDEYGDG
-832 DYGEDLS
+832 YGEY
-839 EFGFDDGRG
+839 GDD
-848 ASAGHHGPGF
+848 H
-858 DGGAVPADEPV
+858 DVPDDEPV
-869 EVPPGRLTVQD
+869 EVPPGRLTVRD
-880 ILLRLEWEKREAI
+880 IMLRLEWEKREAL
-893 GPGEGRGDGAG
+893 GPGADGDASRGDASRGGAHG
-904 RGPDDDRLGDWGD
+904 DAPDDAPDDSRAGDS
-917 DGRGGDGWGGDGTRG
+917 R
-932 DRREPGDPGFG
+932 
-943 GGR
+943 

>member
-1 MFYRWGAFAY
+1 MFHRWGAFAY
-11 RHRIVTPLV
+11 RHRIIMPLV
-20 IVVALLALF
+20 LVAVLLALF
-29 MFSGSKLA
+29 IFSGTKLG

-49 SDSTAAAALEEATF
+49 SDSTAAAVLEEEVF

-70 VVVLVNAP
+70 VVVLVDAP
-78 PGSSV
+78 EGATV
-83 DDPALRERVNTHFRS
+83 DDPALRDRVNAHFS
-98 LAEANPQ
+98 ELAANNPE
-105 YVDHVTSYFENNQ
+105 YVEHVTSYFENGQ
-118 AVMATEDK
+118 AVMATDDR

-144 NYRAIEDQIPMSDV
+144 NYRAIEDQVPLEGV
-158 DMDVAGATPLAGAL
+158 DMEVAGATPLAGAL

-179 IGRAELL
+179 IGRAELI

-203 AASMPLIVGVL
+203 AASMPLIVGIL

-284 VFSAAMVAVALSGL
+284 AFSAAMVAVALSGL

-322 LSLTVLPALFAILGP
+322 LSLTVLPALFGLLGT

-352 EALNSFWGR
+352 EAMNSFWGR
-361 IPAWAMKYSKT
+361 VPAWAMKHSKL
-372 VTVAISL
+372 VTVAISV

-403 ANETRAAQERFDELF
+403 QNDTRVAQERFDELF
-418 PTMRTDPVKLL
+418 PTMRTDPVKLV
-429 IEDGGNPRAV
+429 IDAPGNSAAV
-439 GEVFRQANEVDGL
+439 GQVYQQANEVDGL
-452 TGRFQI
+452 TGRFTI
-458 ARPTQDGTTVLS
+458 AQPTQDGVTVLS
-470 AGIADREDNTE
+470 AGIADREDNTR
-481 VVRQL
+481 VVEQL
-486 RDIDVP
+486 REIDVP
-492 DGARVYVGGTPTME
+492 EGTEVFIGGTPTME

-518 WMILYMVVA
+518 AMLIYMVVA
-527 TFILMALVFGSIIL
+527 TFILMALVFGSLIL
-541 PAKAIIMTALGLGA
+541 PAKAVIMTALGLGA
-555 TLGILTALFV
+555 TLGILTAMFV
-565 DGVGSDLFGFT
+565 DGVGADLFGFT

-620 VRFGTANTGSII
+620 VQFGTANTGSII

-687 SWWAPK
+687 CWWAPK
-693 WVKRLSAKL
+693 WVKKISAKL
-702 GHGSEVRRPGDAL
+702 GHGSDVRRPGDMASVAPTPEPAL
-715 FPAAVPAGPRPA
+715 VGAGA
-727 MAGAGAGVAAA
+727 TAAGAGAV
-738 GGAGAAGAAA
+738 
-748 AMAGAGA
+748 GAGA
-755 GAASPTREAPSPR
+755 GAA
-768 SPLADDDAPAQPR
+768 
-781 FGAGAGG
+781 
-788 AASESGALAH
+788 AAS
-798 HLPDRTDDGEPIF
+798 
-811 DAELVDD
+811 V
-818 DPATAFGD
+818 TAP
-826 YDEDLD
+826 
-832 DYGEDLS
+832 
-839 EFGFDDGRG
+839 R
-848 ASAGHHGPGF
+848 A
-858 DGGAVPADEPV
+858 
-869 EVPPGRLTVQD
+869 
-880 ILLRLEWEKREAI
+880 
-893 GPGEGRGDGAG
+893 
-904 RGPDDDRLGDWGD
+904 
-917 DGRGGDGWGGDGTRG
+917 
-932 DRREPGDPGFG
+932 
-943 GGR
+943 

>member
-1 MFYRWGAFAY
+1 MFHRWGAFAY
-11 RHRIVTPLV
+11 RHRIIMPLV
-20 IVVALLALF
+20 LVAVLLALF
-29 MFSGSKLA
+29 IFSGTKLG

-49 SDSTAAAALEEATF
+49 SDSTAAAVLEEEVF

-70 VVVLVNAP
+70 VVVLVDAP
-78 PGSSV
+78 EGATV
-83 DDPALRERVNTHFRS
+83 DDPALRDRVNAHFS
-98 LAEANPQ
+98 ELAANNPE
-105 YVDHVTSYFENNQ
+105 YVEHVTSYFENGQ
-118 AVMATEDK
+118 AVMATDDR

-144 NYRAIEDQIPMSDV
+144 NYRAIEDQVPLEGV
-158 DMDVAGATPLAGAL
+158 DMEVAGATPLAGAL

-179 IGRAELL
+179 IGRAELI

-203 AASMPLIVGVL
+203 AASMPLIVGIL

-284 VFSAAMVAVALSGL
+284 AFSAAMVAVALSGL

-322 LSLTVLPALFAILGP
+322 LSLTVLPALFGLLGT

-352 EALNSFWGR
+352 EAMNSFWGR
-361 IPAWAMKYSKT
+361 VPAWAMKHSKL
-372 VTVAISL
+372 VTVAISV

-403 ANETRAAQERFDELF
+403 QNDTRVAQERFDELF
-418 PTMRTDPVKLL
+418 PTMRTDPVKLV
-429 IEDGGNPRAV
+429 IDAPGNSAAV
-439 GEVFRQANEVDGL
+439 GQVYQQANEVDGL
-452 TGRFQI
+452 TGRFTI
-458 ARPTQDGTTVLS
+458 AQPTQDGVTVLS
-470 AGIADREDNTE
+470 AGIADREDNTR
-481 VVRQL
+481 VVEQL
-486 RDIDVP
+486 REIDVP
-492 DGARVYVGGTPTME
+492 EGTEVFIGGTPTME

-518 WMILYMVVA
+518 AMLIYMVVA
-527 TFILMALVFGSIIL
+527 TFILMALVFGSLIL
-541 PAKAIIMTALGLGA
+541 PAKAVIMTALGLGA
-555 TLGILTALFV
+555 TLGILTAMFV
-565 DGVGSDLFGFT
+565 DGVGADLFGFT

-620 VRFGTANTGSII
+620 VQFGTANTGSII

-687 SWWAPK
+687 CWWAPK
-693 WVKRLSAKL
+693 WVKKISAKL
-702 GHGSEVRRPGDAL
+702 GHGSDVRRPGDMASVAPTPEPAL
-715 FPAAVPAGPRPA
+715 VGAGATAA
-727 MAGAGAGVAAA
+727 AGAGAV
-738 GGAGAAGAAA
+738 
-748 AMAGAGA
+748 GAGA
-755 GAASPTREAPSPR
+755 GAAAATVTAPR
-768 SPLADDDAPAQPR
+768 ADATATGTP
-781 FGAGAGG
+781 GAGAE
-788 AASESGALAH
+788 AAAEPSESDEGTAH
-798 HLPDRTDDGEPIF
+798 VPALPDRTDSGELIY
-811 DAELVDD
+811 DAELVDEERLGG
-818 DPATAFGD
+818 GD
-826 YDEDLD
+826 YDEYGDG
-832 DYGEDLS
+832 YGEY
-839 EFGFDDGRG
+839 GDD
-848 ASAGHHGPGF
+848 H
-858 DGGAVPADEPV
+858 DVPDDEPV
-869 EVPPGRLTVQD
+869 EVPPGRLTVRD
-880 ILLRLEWEKREAI
+880 IMLRLEWEKREAL
-893 GPGEGRGDGAG
+893 GPGADGDASRGDAARGGAHG
-904 RGPDDDRLGDWGD
+904 DAPDDAPDDSRAGDS
-917 DGRGGDGWGGDGTRG
+917 R
-932 DRREPGDPGFG
+932 
-943 GGR
+943 

>member
-1 MFYRWGAFAY
+1 MFHRWGAFAY
-11 RHRIVTPLV
+11 RHRIIMPLV
-20 IVVALLALF
+20 LVAVLLALF
-29 MFSGSKLA
+29 IFSGTKLG

-49 SDSTAAAALEEATF
+49 SDSTAAAVLEEEVF

-70 VVVLVNAP
+70 VVVLVDAP
-78 PGSSV
+78 EGATV
-83 DDPALRERVNTHFRS
+83 DDPALRDRVNAHFS
-98 LAEANPQ
+98 ELAANNPE
-105 YVDHVTSYFENNQ
+105 YVEHVTSYFENGQ
-118 AVMATEDK
+118 AVMATDDR

-144 NYRAIEDQIPMSDV
+144 NYRAIEDQVPLEGV
-158 DMDVAGATPLAGAL
+158 DMEVAGATPLAGAL

-179 IGRAELL
+179 IGRAELI

-203 AASMPLIVGVL
+203 AASMPLIVGIL

-284 VFSAAMVAVALSGL
+284 AFSAAMVAVALSGL

-322 LSLTVLPALFAILGP
+322 LSLTVLPALFGLLGT

-352 EALNSFWGR
+352 EAMNSFWGR
-361 IPAWAMKYSKT
+361 VPAWAMKHSKL
-372 VTVAISL
+372 VTVAISV

-403 ANETRAAQERFDELF
+403 QNDTRVAQERFDELF
-418 PTMRTDPVKLL
+418 PTMRTDPVKLV
-429 IEDGGNPRAV
+429 IDAPGNSAAV
-439 GEVFRQANEVDGL
+439 GQVYQQANEVDGL
-452 TGRFQI
+452 TGRFTI
-458 ARPTQDGTTVLS
+458 AQPTQDGVTVLS
-470 AGIADREDNTE
+470 AGIADREDNTR
-481 VVRQL
+481 VVEQL
-486 RDIDVP
+486 REIDVP
-492 DGARVYVGGTPTME
+492 EGTEVFIGGTPTME

-518 WMILYMVVA
+518 AMLIYMVVA
-527 TFILMALVFGSIIL
+527 TFILMALVFGSLIL
-541 PAKAIIMTALGLGA
+541 PAKAVIMTALGLGA
-555 TLGILTALFV
+555 TLGILTAMFV
-565 DGVGSDLFGFT
+565 DGVGADLFGFT

-620 VRFGTANTGSII
+620 VQFGTANTGSII

-687 SWWAPK
+687 CWWAPK
-693 WVKRLSAKL
+693 WVKKISAKL
-702 GHGSEVRRPGDAL
+702 GHGSDVRRPGDMASVAPTPEPAL
-715 FPAAVPAGPRPA
+715 GSLRSDAAHGIDVCNGFLAG
-727 MAGAGAGVAAA
+727 
-738 GGAGAAGAAA
+738 
-748 AMAGAGA
+748 
-755 GAASPTREAPSPR
+755 
-768 SPLADDDAPAQPR
+768 
-781 FGAGAGG
+781 
-788 AASESGALAH
+788 
-798 HLPDRTDDGEPIF
+798 
-811 DAELVDD
+811 
-818 DPATAFGD
+818 
-826 YDEDLD
+826 
-832 DYGEDLS
+832 
-839 EFGFDDGRG
+839 
-848 ASAGHHGPGF
+848 
-858 DGGAVPADEPV
+858 
-869 EVPPGRLTVQD
+869 
-880 ILLRLEWEKREAI
+880 
-893 GPGEGRGDGAG
+893 
-904 RGPDDDRLGDWGD
+904 
-917 DGRGGDGWGGDGTRG
+917 
-932 DRREPGDPGFG
+932 
-943 GGR
+943 